1 MPAPLTSSLDSFGI
15 HCHPI
20 AQVKKWRLRE
30 VYRFPGL
37 PGRLLRHAAVWRGGA
52 GFSFPHMPSLHFS
65 YLRETWPNFPTVNIC
80 DVKPAESMSLSGLIL
95 AGFYE
100 IAARSQSSAQIPSTW
115 DLHYPGRLALSGIW
129 GTDPQALY
137 SRVGAETS
145 GVGVAAEN
153 SGQNQRRTRNFQQC
167 PLSKNHARNIPS
179 LPVTAVS
186 EQSIHSL
193 LLMSS
198 VSIRKKL
205 PVPAGRSRVL
215 GLNVPAWR
223 SRPQSAMELGY
234 GISSQ
239 SSPCGTTL
247 SGHFHTLGKLSHHLF
262 LHILPRPLCVP
273 FIQ

>member
-1 MPAPLTSSLDSFGI
+1 
-15 HCHPI
+15 
-20 AQVKKWRLRE
+20 
-30 VYRFPGL
+30 
-37 PGRLLRHAAVWRGGA
+37 
-52 GFSFPHMPSLHFS
+52 MPSLHFS

-115 DLHYPGRLALSGIW
+115 DLHYPGRLALSGMW

-179 LPVTAVS
+179 LPVPAVS

-198 VSIRKKL
+198 VSTRKKL
-205 PVPAGRSRVL
+205 PAPAGRSRVL

-223 SRPQSAMELGY
+223 SRPQSVWNSAMAFHLSPLPVAPPSLATSTPSASFLTT
-234 GISSQ
+234 SSYTYC
-239 SSPCGTTL
+239 PG
-247 SGHFHTLGKLSHHLF
+247 
-262 LHILPRPLCVP
+262 LCVSP
-273 FIQ
+273 SFNDHPKSNFKTWLLRAHTAFARNVSTERGGAEDRHLG